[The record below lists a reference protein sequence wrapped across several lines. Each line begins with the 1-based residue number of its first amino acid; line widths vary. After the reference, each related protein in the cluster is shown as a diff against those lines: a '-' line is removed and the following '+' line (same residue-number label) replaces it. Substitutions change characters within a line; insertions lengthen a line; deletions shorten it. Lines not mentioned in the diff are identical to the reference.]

1 MMNKNM
7 SKVSRLLSNVLR
19 HKPDNIG
26 IKLDKNGWTSVE
38 VLLAKLRE
46 YSKGVTMEEL
56 EEIVETNNKKRFAFN
71 DDKSKIRASQGHS
84 VPVDLELPNTVPPMK
99 LYHGTIDK
107 SVELILK
114 NGMSKM
120 KRHAI
125 HLSVDVETAINVGS
139 RRGDAI
145 ILEISSGFMFSD
157 GYKFQVSDNGVWLTD
172 EVPSKYI
179 TIKK

>member
-1 MMNKNM
+1 MNKSM
-7 SKVSRLLSNVLR
+7 GKVSRLLSNVLR

-38 VLLAKLRE
+38 VLLVKLIE
-46 YSKGVTMEEL
+46 YNKGVTMSEL
-56 EEIVETNNKKRFAFN
+56 EEIVELNGKKRFKFN

-84 VPVDLELPNTVPPMK
+84 VPVDLELPNSRPPMK
-99 LYHGTIDK
+99 LYHGTIAK
-107 SVELILK
+107 SADLIIQ

-120 KRHAI
+120 GRHAA
-125 HLSVDVETAINVGS
+125 HLSVDIETAVNVGS
-139 RRGDAI
+139 RRGEAI
-145 ILEISSGFMFSD
+145 ILEINSGGMYAD

-179 TIKK
+179 SIKK